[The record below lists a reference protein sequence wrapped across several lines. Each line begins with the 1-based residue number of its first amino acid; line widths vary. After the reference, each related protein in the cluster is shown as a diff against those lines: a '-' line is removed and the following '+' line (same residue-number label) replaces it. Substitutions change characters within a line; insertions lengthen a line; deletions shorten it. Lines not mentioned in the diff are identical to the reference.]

1 MNPLTEYINNL
12 YETLIGKV
20 PSEDETLIKLHTRFL
35 EDLGDLSFPVSLKN
49 WYHLTR
55 KPTNNDS
62 DTIFGYRLAEEGD
75 VDHALVHLVETL
87 NSVNIKIQTYRI
99 IKNSAHLYL
108 EKTTLFTKG
117 IHSALV
123 EASNYGK
130 IGLFDQQI
138 RIMYDKEKLP
148 DSYDDLDLTTL
159 RLYTVKKTIENLL
172 KFTCQ
177 SDSNHTFQ
185 VNISQNSQAASLSI
199 QCGPVINEKGVKDND
214 HKASDFFKKRIT
226 DMQLMAQHRYRVNL
240 NSGSKWNDLFEKLG
254 KASVTI
260 ELLSNKPHKAVKV
273 TLNDLSSAN
282 KGPSFIFYN
291 CARLA
296 ILLKEF
302 QSKVN
307 KAVYPHLPELD
318 TIDLSLLK
326 QPEEWELLYAYV
338 LQFPFVIKSC
348 VRGVEKGLVNPQHLI
363 SFLSGLSSV
372 FSVYYRRVRILTD
385 PRDHMFSLI
394 HSRIYL
400 LQAIQVVFHN
410 ALKILNIEPIEEM

>member
-1 MNPLTEYINNL
+1 MNPLTECINHL

-20 PSEDETLIKLHTRFL
+20 PSQDETLIKLHTRFL
-35 EDLGDLSFPVSLKN
+35 EDLGDLSFPISLKN
-49 WYHLTR
+49 WHHLTL
-55 KPTNNDS
+55 KPSNNDS
-62 DTIFGYRLAEEGD
+62 DSIFGYRLAEKGD
-75 VDHALVHLVETL
+75 VDCALLQLVETL
-87 NSVNIKIQTYRI
+87 NSVNIRIQTYKI

-108 EKTTLFTKG
+108 ERTRLFTRG
-117 IHSALV
+117 IHSALA
-123 EASNYGK
+123 EGLDYGK
-130 IGLFDQQI
+130 IKLFDQQI
-138 RIMYDKEKLP
+138 IIVYDKEKLP

-177 SDSNHTFQ
+177 TDSECTLQ
-185 VNISQNSQAASLSI
+185 VNISQNSQTALLSI
-199 QCGPVINEKGVKDND
+199 QCGPVINEKGVKDNN
-214 HKASDFFKKRIT
+214 HKASDLFKKRIT
-226 DMQLMAQHRYRVNL
+226 DMHLMAQHRYRVNL
-240 NSGSKWNDLFEKLG
+240 NSGSKWNDLFARLG
-254 KASVTI
+254 KNSVTI
-260 ELLSNKPHKAVKV
+260 ELLSNKPHKSVKV

-302 QSKVN
+302 QSKVDN
-307 KAVYPHLPELD
+307 GVYPCLPKFD
-318 TIDLSLLK
+318 NIDLSLLK
-326 QPEEWELLYAYV
+326 QSEEWELLYAYV

-400 LQAIQVVFHN
+400 LKAIQVVFLN